1 MLFLD
6 KKKYDDLK
14 FIREKTPIITEELK
28 EIDSLVSA
36 TECTGM
42 GKIYPNYEGKDLQ
55 DVFDI
60 TEKNTNRLKD

>member
-1 MLFLD
+1 MD
-6 KKKYDDLK
+6 KRKKDDLR
-14 FIREKTPIITEELK
+14 FIREVPPIITEELT

-42 GKIYPNYEGKDLQ
+42 GKIYPNYEGKDLE

-60 TEKNTNRLKD
+60 AETNTNRLKKD

>member
-1 MLFLD
+1 MD
-6 KKKYDDLK
+6 KRKKDDLR
-14 FIREKTPIITEELK
+14 FIREVPPIITEELT

-42 GKIYPNYEGKDLQ
+42 GKIYPNYEGKDLE

-60 TEKNTNRLKD
+60 AETNTNRLKED